1 MILLIYVIL
10 ICLYGSS
17 STDSPE
23 KSGAKPQI
31 HNYFWYNIKNTQF
44 QCSSDNLCANVVES
58 DVEDTI
64 HESSIL
70 SPASSFYSGVHML
83 KSQSWGSDSSY
94 DNDEHRCGG
103 LISPV

>member
-1 MILLIYVIL
+1 MAKYIN
-10 ICLYGSS
+10 ICSS

-23 KSGAKPQI
+23 KSAKPQTQI
-31 HNYFWYNIKNTQF
+31 QHYFWYSINNTQF

-83 KSQSWGSDSSY
+83 KSQSWGSDSSH
-94 DNDEHRCGG
+94 DDDEHRCGG

>member
-1 MILLIYVIL
+1 MAKYINVY
-10 ICLYGSS
+10 SS

-23 KSGAKPQI
+23 KSAKQI
-31 HNYFWYNIKNTQF
+31 QNYFWYNVNTQF

-83 KSQSWGSDSSY
+83 KSQSWGSDSSH
-94 DNDEHRCGG
+94 DDDEHRCGG